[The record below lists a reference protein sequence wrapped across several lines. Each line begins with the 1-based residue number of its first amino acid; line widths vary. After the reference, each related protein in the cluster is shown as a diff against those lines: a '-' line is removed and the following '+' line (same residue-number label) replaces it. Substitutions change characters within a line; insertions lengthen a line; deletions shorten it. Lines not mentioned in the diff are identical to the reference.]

1 MGRDLE
7 YQLILS
13 LESQLTLRRIK
24 DWLFGITHTLPDGDE
39 TTIADAETPSEEI
52 RSVYHAVTWQKKI
65 GGAGITPGF
74 GKWKNITA
82 SFPLHDQEACAQM
95 LRQWNRKTVLTTSDL
110 DAIRALFGEK
120 VLFQLGRSWVG
131 YIGIL

>member
-1 MGRDLE
+1 MCVR
-7 YQLILS
+7 
-13 LESQLTLRRIK
+13 LTRRRIK

-39 TTIADAETPSEEI
+39 TEIADAETPSEEI

-74 GKWKNITA
+74 GKWKNVTA
-82 SFPLHDQEACAQM
+82 SFPLHDQEACAAM
-95 LRQWNRKTVLTTSDL
+95 LRQWNRKTMLTTKDL

-120 VLFQLGRSWVG
+120 VISLHDARVTR
-131 YIGIL
+131 